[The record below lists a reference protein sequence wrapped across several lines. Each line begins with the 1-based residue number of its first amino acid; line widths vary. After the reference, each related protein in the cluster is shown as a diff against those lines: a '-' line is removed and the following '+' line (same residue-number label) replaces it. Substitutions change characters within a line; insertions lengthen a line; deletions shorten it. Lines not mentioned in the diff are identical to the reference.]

1 MHDPETGAAAGDTPI
16 KPPAHDLAASSASH
30 AGATAAAVKDP
41 KRLLA
46 PARILVLLTLGL
58 SVVGVGSNA
67 LELQFL
73 QKLETGAFA
82 SEQDMM
88 AAADAN
94 DRRQLIVFAPY
105 LVVSILG
112 FIFVGRWIYFSSKN
126 LRAFGAIGLSIR
138 PGWAVGWYFVP
149 IANLWKPY
157 QAMKEIWQ
165 ASSDPLDWTRQ
176 RAPELMPVW
185 WLLWIISTGADRV
198 AYGLARTAETI
209 ADFRLAAYISIAS
222 GALYAAAC
230 AVLLILMIR
239 ISHLQRD
246 AIEHKSTLA
255 VFGP

>member
-1 MHDPETGAAAGDTPI
+1 MNDQETGAAAGEY
-16 KPPAHDLAASSASH
+16 PAQRSPSDM
-30 AGATAAAVKDP
+30 TAAAELRVGGQASQVKDP
-41 KRLLA
+41 TRLLA

-58 SVVGVGSNA
+58 AVVGVGSNA

-73 QKLETGAFA
+73 QKLDTGAFA

-94 DRRQLIVFAPY
+94 DQRQLIVFVPY
-105 LVVSILG
+105 AVVAILA

-126 LRAFGAIGLSIR
+126 LRAFGAIGLTIR

-176 RAPELMPVW
+176 ETPGLMPVW
-185 WLLWIISTGADRV
+185 WLLWLVSTVADQGASR
-198 AYGLARTAETI
+198 LTSNAETI
-209 ADFRLAAYISIAS
+209 ADFQLAASISIAS

-230 AVLLILMIR
+230 MLLVMLMNR
-239 ISHLQRD
+239 ITRLQID
-246 AIEHKSTLA
+246 AIEDKSTLA